1 MVVSWYKMVGEE
13 IRRPLGIN
21 NTSGED
27 DFLPLPPNKWP
38 DPPILL
44 NILHVLKDGSYGPL
58 SQVNLLR
65 QKRSDLCNFSTVWR
79 NDLTSE
85 HPAYAKTLKYS
96 VTVSFQWS
104 HISKIAHS
112 KSWRI
117 VVKLSRQ
124 DLFHQVNLAFVR
136 PTSLWWSISHK
147 LQRLAGRQGYQ
158 LGGHHTHIHLLGGHW
173 GGPHPLCQSGGQ
185 ALYLVIFG

>member
-1 MVVSWYKMVGEE
+1 MVVGLYKMVGEE
-13 IRRPLGIN
+13 IRQPLGIN

-79 NDLTSE
+79 NDLASE
-85 HPAYAKTLKYS
+85 RPAYPNLEIKLLRSPFIGAMS
-96 VTVSFQWS
+96 
-104 HISKIAHS
+104 HS
-112 KSWRI
+112 KSNQWKMGICCECLPKRCYQGTSSI
-117 VVKLSRQ
+117 RSIS
-124 DLFHQVNLAFVR
+124 
-136 PTSLWWSISHK
+136 PSSLWRPISFEK
-147 LQRLAGRQGYQ
+147 QRSAARQAYQ
-158 LGGHHTHIHLLGGHW
+158 LGEAISHTTI
-173 GGPHPLCQSGGQ
+173 C
-185 ALYLVIFG
+185 